1 MPDKLGL
8 MMAEFSGIVRR
19 YRAWGMQK
27 IEAIAG
33 LSERDVAILEYV
45 YSKKEATFAQIAQE
59 MNYANMPNSSA
70 STISQ
75 AISALYTKR
84 GLVDKR
90 LNPADQ
96 RQPLVTLTAK
106 GEQAIEEV
114 IKFRKIY
121 LSQVRES
128 MELSPE
134 ETAILENSLCRGIKN
149 FEKLMQ
155 QNVL

>member
-8 MMAEFSGIVRR
+8 LMAEFSRVVRR
-19 YRAWGMQK
+19 YRAWGMQQ
-27 IEAIAG
+27 IESIAG

-45 YSKKEATFAQIAQE
+45 YGKKEATFAQIAQE
-59 MNYANMPNSSA
+59 MNCANMPNTSA

-84 GLVDKR
+84 KLVDKR

-96 RQPLVTLTAK
+96 RQPIVTLTTK
-106 GEQAIEEV
+106 GKQAVEEV
-114 IKFRKIY
+114 LKFRKIY

-134 ETAILENSLCRGIKN
+134 DTAILESSFERGIIN
-149 FEKLMQ
+149 FEKILQ
-155 QNVL
+155 QNP